1 MKFIIT
7 FLGTFG
13 YSGFFPFAPATFAS
27 LIFAGIYL
35 LPGGEIIAHPAV
47 FLFTLLISIPIST
60 RLEDRHG
67 HDASC
72 IVIDEVVGMQL
83 VFLLAAPSTLGVFIG
98 FFLFRV
104 FDVWKPFPAGRS
116 QNLPKGYGVVCDDVL
131 AGLYTRITMIVIA
144 YFFPAVGNFS

>member
-27 LIFAGIYL
+27 LIFMGIYL

-47 FLFTLLISIPIST
+47 LLFTLLISIPIST